1 MSHRTQAE
9 LPLFIPT
16 VMTPQGDGSYVCRP
30 GRPVRD
36 LTPARRTIERS
47 LKFRM
52 IPQEPLD
59 ADMVADAIADK
70 DAVIAELRARLEALE
85 APKPARKKPGPKPK
99 ATEPEPESVPA

>member
-36 LTPARRTIERS
+36 LTPAQVAAALGISRSAVYALVDSGRLPCRRPTRRKILISAEAVEE
-47 LKFRM
+47 FR
-52 IPQEPLD
+52 IKTRD
-59 ADMVADAIADK
+59 
-70 DAVIAELRARLEALE
+70 
-85 APKPARKKPGPKPK
+85 
-99 ATEPEPESVPA
+99 PEYWKS